1 MDTPTALDVRAW
13 SNRNFDWA
21 DRGYPSG
28 EDPDSLTTL
37 TTWAVSWL
45 QSVTGRLFDSTLTDA
60 TLVGLAQ
67 QATLYRVQQLAY
79 ESQEDY
85 QETATDDVVASFT
98 AGSYSETH
106 VDPIKRA
113 MTRTLN
119 QNPGLARVLWALMT
133 PEMVDY
139 WTALLSGKAVP
150 AFDVTEVDWAGW
162 FGPYEMVPGAWGGG
176 WGGDPDGI
184 D

>member
-1 MDTPTALDVRAW
+1 MDTPTAVNVRAW
-13 SNRNFDWA
+13 SNRNFDWT
-21 DRGYPSG
+21 DRGYPPG

-37 TTWAVSWL
+37 VGWAISWIER
-45 QSVTGRLFDSTLTDA
+45 VTGRKLDSTLTDA
-60 TLVGLAQ
+60 VLVGLAQ
-67 QATLYRVQQLAY
+67 QATLYRTQQLAY

-106 VDPIKRA
+106 VDPIKRS
-113 MTRTLN
+113 MVRTLN
-119 QNPGLARVLWALMT
+119 QNPSLARLLWGLMT
-133 PEMVDY
+133 DEMVEY
-139 WTALLSGKAVP
+139 WQDTLAGKVTP
-150 AFDVTEVDWAGW
+150 AMDVTEVDWAGW
-162 FGPYEMVPGAWGGG
+162 MGPYEAVPGAWGGG